1 MARSNWGS
9 RMASLRSGVQAFD
22 ETLGG
27 LPAGSIVL
35 FLGEAD
41 TGLTTCA
48 QQILFQGLRD
58 GRAGVYFT
66 TGRSW
71 EDVVGEMGLFGW
83 RLDEYFEKQRM
94 WFIDSF
100 GMKQEHAPGR
110 VSWDIGPANLLV
122 KEFPRVVAPLGSCTL
137 VVDNLSD
144 VIRSAPFPAVEQ
156 MLKMLQSHVRST
168 GGLCVLLA
176 SKGIHTEHVENTVM
190 HLSDGVVDL
199 STEQF
204 GGEEYARKMRVLKMP
219 GVITDMKVYAYRV
232 GSAGI
237 EMAALHRVR

>member
-1 MARSNWGS
+1 
-9 RMASLRSGVQAFD
+9 MASFRSGIAAFD

-27 LPAGSIVL
+27 LPAGSIIL

-41 TGLTTCA
+41 TGMTTCA
-48 QQILFQGLRD
+48 QQILYQGLVD
-58 GRAGVYFT
+58 GRPCVYFT

-71 EDVVGEMGLFGW
+71 DDVVAEMGVFGW
-83 RLDEYFEKQRM
+83 ALDEYFETKKM

-100 GMKQEHAPGR
+100 GMRQERGQGR
-110 VSWDIGPANLLV
+110 VNWDIGPANLLM
-122 KEFPRVVAPLGSCTL
+122 KEFPRVVAPLGACTL

-156 MLKMLQSHVRST
+156 TLKTLQAHVRST
-168 GGLCVLLA
+168 GGLYVLLG
-176 SKGIHTEHVENTVM
+176 SKGIHSENVENTVK

-199 STEQF
+199 STEPF

-219 GVITDMKVYAYRV
+219 GIITEMKVYAYRV
-232 GSAGI
+232 GPDGI

>member
-1 MARSNWGS
+1 
-9 RMASLRSGVQAFD
+9 MASLRSGIQAFD
-22 ETLGG
+22 ESLGG
-27 LPAGSIVL
+27 LPVGSIIL

-41 TGLTTCA
+41 TGMTTCA
-48 QQILFQGLRD
+48 QQILHQGLLD
-58 GRAGVYFT
+58 GRSGVYFT

-71 EDVVGEMGLFGW
+71 RDVVNEMGGFGW
-83 RLDEYFEKQRM
+83 SLNQYFDSRKM

-100 GMKQEHAPGR
+100 SMKKERTSGQ
-110 VSWDIGPANLLV
+110 VSWDIGPANLLM
-122 KEFPRVVAPLGSCTL
+122 KEFPRVIAPLGASTL

-156 MLKMLQSHVRST
+156 TLKLIQLHVRSH

-176 SKGIHTEHVENTVM
+176 SKGIHADNVQNTVM

-199 STEQF
+199 STEAF

-219 GVITDMKVYAYRV
+219 GVMTEMKVYAYRV
-232 GSAGI
+232 GPAGV

>member
-1 MARSNWGS
+1 MENV
-9 RMASLRSGVQAFD
+9 RSGIGAFD
-22 ETLGG
+22 ESLGG
-27 LPAGSIVL
+27 LPAGSIIL

-41 TGLTTCA
+41 TGMTVCA
-48 QQILFQGLRD
+48 QQILYQGLMD
-58 GRAGVYFT
+58 GRPGVYFT

-71 EDVVGEMGLFGW
+71 EDVVAEMGVFGW
-83 RLDEYFEKQRM
+83 GLDDYFEKRKM

-100 GMKQEHAPGR
+100 SMKRERSSGQ

-122 KEFPRVVAPLGSCTL
+122 NEFPRVVAPLGSCTL
-137 VVDNLSD
+137 VVDSLSD

-156 MLKMLQSHVRST
+156 TLKTLQAHVRAT
-168 GGLCVLLA
+168 GGLCLLMA
-176 SKGIHTEHVENTVM
+176 SKGIHPENMVNTVK

-199 STEQF
+199 STEPF

-219 GVITDMKVYAYRV
+219 GVLAEMKVYAYRV
-232 GSAGI
+232 GQAGI

>member
-1 MARSNWGS
+1 MD
-9 RMASLRSGVQAFD
+9 SLRSGIAAFD
-22 ETLGG
+22 ESLGG

-41 TGLTTCA
+41 TGMTVCA
-48 QQILFQGLRD
+48 QQILYQGLLD
-58 GRAGVYFT
+58 GRPGVYFT

-71 EDVVGEMGLFGW
+71 EDVVGEMGVFGW
-83 RLDEYFEKQRM
+83 GLDEYFDQRRM
-94 WFIDSF
+94 WFIDGFS
-100 GMKQEHAPGR
+100 MKRDRSSGQ

-137 VVDNLSD
+137 VVDSLSD

-156 MLKMLQSHVRST
+156 MLKMLQAHVRAR
-168 GGLCVLLA
+168 GGLYVLLG
-176 SKGIHTEHVENTVM
+176 SKGIHSENVENTVK

-199 STEQF
+199 STEPF

-219 GVITDMKVYAYRV
+219 GVFAEMKVYAYRV